1 MTLFPEV
8 NFNQEPKHFK
18 VVRVMNVREKMV
30 YFGMGLVNF
39 MLNFLPDIVN
49 IAVFLPEI
57 LDSKSH
63 FLSSQPK
70 SKTVG
75 CIYPQFSTH

>member
-39 MLNFLPDIVN
+39 MLNFLPDSC
-49 IAVFLPEI
+49 F
-57 LDSKSH
+57 
-63 FLSSQPK
+63 SSRNFGLK
-70 SKTVG
+70 IS
-75 CIYPQFSTH
+75 FS